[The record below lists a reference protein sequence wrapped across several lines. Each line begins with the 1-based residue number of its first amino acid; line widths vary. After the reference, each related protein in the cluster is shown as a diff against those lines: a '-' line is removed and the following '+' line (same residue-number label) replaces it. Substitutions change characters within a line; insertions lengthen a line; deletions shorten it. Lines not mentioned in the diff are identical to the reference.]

1 MASLINIL
9 FGIDDPRPDVDS
21 SNIMKKLNTE
31 RQKVTIQ
38 NGSTM
43 GKFYK
48 LINGIREE
56 TGMYVDNARSP
67 EEKEKI
73 RKRIYTFLIAVGLII
88 IWVPLYITV
97 NNFNSSNQINTK
109 QAPKDTTTTV
119 IDTTKTPYTP
129 REHNIF
135 SQNKPLDINDENI
148 SIQIEINENLPRNT
162 VASDNNIYKQAIRE
176 LWKQFTESEKGKYK
190 KANAKIQEEK
200 GKKKAIWRD
209 IIMTLIKQWDENL
222 AKKIISYL
230 HENSSLKEFIIITD
244 NKDVEVIEL
253 KGQENT
259 NTIQKATKKEIKD
272 TISSQPKIQIP
283 EYTIRETP
291 NFKAKVRDIV
301 YNKVIE
307 LEANLGKLNKEIF
320 ELKKEEKKYSP
331 TGNMTELLEILTKR
345 KKLEQKTKK
354 IANEMANYET
364 VLGLLDSSTETND
377 EKIAKLVNTL
387 ATGDVKNYIKKNL
400 NKN

>member
-1 MASLINIL
+1 M
-9 FGIDDPRPDVDS
+9 
-21 SNIMKKLNTE
+21 
-31 RQKVTIQ
+31 
-38 NGSTM
+38 
-43 GKFYK
+43 
-48 LINGIREE
+48 
-56 TGMYVDNARSP
+56 
-67 EEKEKI
+67 
-73 RKRIYTFLIAVGLII
+73 
-88 IWVPLYITV
+88 
-97 NNFNSSNQINTK
+97 
-109 QAPKDTTTTV
+109 
-119 IDTTKTPYTP
+119 
-129 REHNIF
+129 
-135 SQNKPLDINDENI
+135 
-148 SIQIEINENLPRNT
+148 
-162 VASDNNIYKQAIRE
+162 
-176 LWKQFTESEKGKYK
+176 
-190 KANAKIQEEK
+190 
-200 GKKKAIWRD
+200 
-209 IIMTLIKQWDENL
+209 
-222 AKKIISYL
+222 
-230 HENSSLKEFIIITD
+230 KEFIIITD